1 MGEEELRLLGA
12 VVAAVAVSFL
22 IALLIL
28 RSVYRREDLAKL
40 ALPAALVALSP
51 YAGLLFGLVSF
62 ASAPAN
68 RSDHW
73 HMATASVLAPAV
85 LLPVIRLILSI
96 RRPSEI
102 AALALVIGFCL
113 VALGSSGQLSA
124 DRLGESFDWS
134 IPVVMLASFGV
145 ALVILLL
152 RFRSEGPAKAIF
164 AAVLLAQLACALP
177 SDVAVLFGF
186 GPDSGLNGVGRDLGS
201 HRLLLSDCAPTG
213 CMVACRRQA
222 LSSGREKL

>member
-12 VVAAVAVSFL
+12 VVAAVAVSLL

-28 RSVYRREDLAKL
+28 RSVYRRDHPAKL
-40 ALPAALVALSP
+40 ALPSLLIALSP
-51 YAGLLFGLVSF
+51 YAGLLLGVVSF
-62 ASAPAN
+62 ASAPAS

-85 LLPVIRLILSI
+85 LLPVLSI
-96 RRPSEI
+96 RQPSEI

-152 RFRSEGPAKAIF
+152 TFRSEGPAKAI
-164 AAVLLAQLACALP
+164 LP
-177 SDVAVLFGF
+177 RYYLHNSPA
-186 GPDSGLNGVGRDLGS
+186 RC
-201 HRLLLSDCAPTG
+201 RPTWRSYS
-213 CMVACRRQA
+213 V
-222 LSSGREKL
+222 SGRTAG